1 MKKIQWLAAAGL
13 VGMACG
19 AQAGNVGVGAVAGT
33 LGVGGQVSYAWTE
46 RVQTR
51 VMVAGASADVDFDA
65 DGGSDLEYSG
75 NVDLLHGALLVDY
88 HPFGGVFRLTGGVM
102 LNDDKIDGS
111 ATCEQLACDLGDNEG
126 ILVRGDRLDAT
137 ARYDSVSPYVGI
149 GWGKSPGAEGGLG
162 FSADIGVFYLGD
174 PDVNVELRG
183 ASSTNPVVRDAV
195 EEEQDGIQEDLDKLP
210 LYPVVMLGVDYRF

>member
-1 MKKIQWLAAAGL
+1 MNNKQWLAAAGL
-13 VGMACG
+13 SVMACG
-19 AQAGNVGVGAVAGT
+19 AQASDFSVGAVAGT
-33 LGVGGQVSYAWTE
+33 LGLGGQVTYAWTE

-51 VMVAGASADVDFDA
+51 AMVAGISADVDFEA

-75 NVDLLHGALLVDY
+75 NVDLLHGALLLDY

-111 ATCEQLACDLGDNEG
+111 ATCEQLACDLGDNESV
-126 ILVRGDRLDAT
+126 LVRGDRLDAT
-137 ARYDSVSPYVGI
+137 ARYDSVSPYIGF

-162 FSADIGVFYLGD
+162 FSADIGVFYLGE
-174 PDVNVELRG
+174 PDVDVRLSG
-183 ASSTNPVVRDAV
+183 ASSANPIARDAV
-195 EEEQDGIQEDLDKLP
+195 EEEQDDIQDDLDKLP